1 MKVRPS
7 SRTAP
12 LHNIVG
18 SRTRL
23 RPFAAA
29 IVAAGSFSLLL
40 SGITNTAGAQATTT
54 KPPSTTSAAKPTT
67 TAPRPT
73 SDAKGTL
80 VAATK
85 SGKRGATINIYKAAD
100 GKSIQTKVKNP
111 LSSRAV
117 FSVISES
124 GDYYN
129 VMLPVRPNG
138 VRGWIKKSDVT
149 TYRTPFRVV
158 ISLKEKRLAVYEG
171 DNLIIA
177 ANIAA
182 GKPSTPT
189 PPGEFYVYWVRRTT
203 AKQKPGWGEYVLG
216 LNGFGNNRSE
226 GEGRIG
232 IHGTDDKS
240 VIGTFASAGCVRVS
254 NDVIRQLKSTLF
266 LGTPVTI
273 VA

>member
-12 LHNIVG
+12 LHSTVG
-18 SRTRL
+18 SRSRFRSL
-23 RPFAAA
+23 AAA
-29 IVAAGSFSLLL
+29 IIATGSLATLL
-40 SGITNTAGAQATTT
+40 SGVSNTAGAQATTT
-54 KPPSTTSAAKPTT
+54 KPASTTAAAKPTT
-67 TAPRPT
+67 TAARTT

-85 SGKRGATINIYKAAD
+85 SGKKGATINIYKAAD

-111 LSSRAV
+111 VSSRAV
-117 FSVISES
+117 FSVIAES

-138 VRGWIKKSDVT
+138 ARGWIKKSDVT

-158 ISLKEKRLAVYEG
+158 ISLTEKRLAVYEG

-177 ANIAA
+177 ANIAI
-182 GKPSTPT
+182 GKPATPT
-189 PPGEFYVYWVRRTT
+189 PVGEFYVYWVRRTT

-216 LNGFGNNRSE
+216 LSGFGNNKNY

-240 VIGTFASAGCVRVS
+240 AIGASASAGCVRVT